1 MISLLFPSA
10 VICGGKGPCE
20 HGTVR
25 TVTKSLGSA
34 LLDASGGRWG
44 VGGGEHISASSLT
57 SWTVNVCLCLFWTLM
72 IIPC

>member
-1 MISLLFPSA
+1 MVSLLFPSA

-44 VGGGEHISASSLT
+44 VGGEST
-57 SWTVNVCLCLFWTLM
+57 
-72 IIPC
+72 